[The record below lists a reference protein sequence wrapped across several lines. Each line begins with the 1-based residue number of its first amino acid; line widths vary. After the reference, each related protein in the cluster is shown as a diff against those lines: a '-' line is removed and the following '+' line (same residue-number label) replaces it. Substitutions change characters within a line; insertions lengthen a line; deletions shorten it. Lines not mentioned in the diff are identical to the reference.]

1 MENENIID
9 FKTWTVPT
17 KWEDISLKK
26 FQEIERFYE
35 NKEEKF
41 DVREVIHIICDK
53 TIDEVNALPSEFLD
67 IILEKLLFLQE
78 QPKIDKP
85 SNKIVIDGEEYIIN
99 FQNKLKTGEYLAADM
114 AIKGDKHNYAGIL
127 AILCRK
133 EGEIY
138 DSKFENEIVEERI
151 KLFEKQPVTKILP
164 LISFFMNCYMILE
177 TPSQLFSKVE
187 EEINLTLNNIET
199 LGKNGEISKHFMR
212 SVMKK
217 LKKLKK
223 SIKFT

>member
-1 MENENIID
+1 MDNEIID
-9 FKTWTVPT
+9 FKEWTVPT

-164 LISFFMNCYMILE
+164 LISFFLNCYMILE

-199 LGKNGEISKHFMR
+199 LGKNGAYSTHSIKSLT
-212 SVMKK
+212 KK
-217 LKKLKK
+217 LRKLKK
-223 SIKFT
+223 SIKHI